1 MPSLQ
6 WRYQGKPDP
15 RPLWDPAMMGVKA
28 KWLHG
33 SAEGLAKAVHAHSSR
48 SVAVVGNGPIS
59 DRQRAQVGEADIVV
73 RFNAMNNR

>member
-1 MPSLQ
+1 MIGGQ
-6 WRYQGKPDP
+6 
-15 RPLWDPAMMGVKA
+15 A

-33 SAEGLAKAVHAHSSR
+33 SAEGLAKALRSHSSK

-59 DRQRAQVGEADIVV
+59 DRQRAEIGEADIVV

>member
-1 MPSLQ
+1 
-6 WRYQGKPDP
+6 
-15 RPLWDPAMMGVKA
+15 MMGVKA

-59 DRQRAQVGEADIVV
+59 ERQRAQVGEADIVV